1 VPGGLESHLIIRR
14 HTTARWPGIARESG
28 ICVRGHCDRGQ
39 KEFVAFRVSAISGST
54 GTHSGASSIVE
65 TFGPAPS
72 SAVPPVF
79 LHTFSMCSHLPVAIA
94 AVLDAVSML
103 WEQSSSAI
111 ELAAKVQ
118 PSVASTV

>member
-1 VPGGLESHLIIRR
+1 VSPAFAFAG
-14 HTTARWPGIARESG
+14 TAIEAK
-28 ICVRGHCDRGQ
+28 

-54 GTHSGASSIVE
+54 GIHSGASPIVE
-65 TFGPAPS
+65 TFGPAPC

-79 LHTFSMCSHLPVAIA
+79 LRTFSMCSHLPVAIA

-111 ELAAKVQ
+111 ELAANVQ